1 MENLDF
7 ENRETR
13 KKFISSTDSGIY
25 DGLNVEDEHVLVFIQ
40 KGKGMTVK
48 TRKKTKSNWYECI
61 HYDANGFQEGV
72 SYKFIG
78 GE

>member
-1 MENLDF
+1 
-7 ENRETR
+7 
-13 KKFISSTDSGIY
+13 
-25 DGLNVEDEHVLVFIQ
+25 VEDEHVLVFIQ

-72 SYKFIG
+72 SYEFSG